1 MKAAFLKGP
10 RKIVVQDTAD
20 PKPKPDHVIVKVRFC
35 GICGS
40 DLHAYESG
48 IYSGIIGHEFSGEI
62 ESIGESVKGW
72 TIGDRVT
79 ANANIF
85 DNTCY
90 YCKRGETNLCMSLLG
105 IGVTA
110 PGAFAERVPVRSD
123 LLHKLSD
130 NVSFE
135 EGALV
140 EPLATPLRAVRYSV
154 RFADTVLVM
163 GAGPIGLFALE
174 CSRIG
179 GATKVYVSEVSAT
192 RSETAK
198 KLGADKVFDPTKVR
212 LDRELLQLTSGIGP
226 DVVIETT
233 AKPDVIR
240 SSESIVRKGGI
251 VMIVG
256 LCPVDVSTNYI
267 GIAVHETQIKG
278 VYNYSVEDF
287 ELAARLIEQ
296 RQLDVSSMVSDIIG
310 LSEIVEKGF
319 DELLRPEKNHVKIL
333 VDPQR

>member
-10 RKIVVQDTAD
+10 KNMIVRDVDE
-20 PKPKPDHVIVKVRFC
+20 PKPKPDQVIVKVKYC

-48 IYSGIIGHEFSGEI
+48 IYSGILGHEFSGEV
-62 ESIGESVKGW
+62 ESLGESVKGW
-72 TIGDRVT
+72 KTGDRVT

-85 DNTCY
+85 DGTCY

-110 PGAFAERVPVRSD
+110 PGAFAERVPVRHD
-123 LLHKLSD
+123 LLRKLPD
-130 NVSFE
+130 GVSFE

-140 EPLATPLRAVRYSV
+140 EPISTPLRAVRYSV
-154 RFADTVLVM
+154 RFADTVLVT

-179 GATKVYVSEVSAT
+179 GATKVHVSEISAG
-192 RSETAK
+192 RREAAK
-198 KLGADKVFDPTKVR
+198 KLGADNVYDPTKVR
-212 LDRELLQLTSGIGP
+212 LEREMVQLTGGIGP

-240 SSESIVRKGGI
+240 SAESMVRKDGI

-256 LCPVDVSTNYI
+256 LCPVDVPTNYI
-267 GIAVHETQIKG
+267 GVAVHETQIKG
-278 VYNYSVEDF
+278 IYNYSVEDF
-287 ELAARLIEQ
+287 DLALKLIEK
-296 RQLDVSSMVSDIIG
+296 RQLDVGPIISDKIG
-310 LSEIVEKGF
+310 LSEIVGKGF
-319 DELLRPEKNHVKIL
+319 EELLKPEEDHIKIL

>member
-1 MKAAFLKGP
+1 
-10 RKIVVQDTAD
+10 
-20 PKPKPDHVIVKVRFC
+20 
-35 GICGS
+35 
-40 DLHAYESG
+40 
-48 IYSGIIGHEFSGEI
+48 
-62 ESIGESVKGW
+62 
-72 TIGDRVT
+72 
-79 ANANIF
+79 
-85 DNTCY
+85 
-90 YCKRGETNLCMSLLG
+90 MSLLG

-123 LLHKLSD
+123 LLRKLSD

-174 CSRIG
+174 CSKIG
-179 GATKVYVSEVSAT
+179 GAAKVYVSEVSAT
-192 RSETAK
+192 RSEAAK
-198 KLGADKVFDPTKVR
+198 KMGADKVFDPTKVR
-212 LDRELLQLTSGIGP
+212 LDRELLQLTGGIGP

-256 LCPVDVSTNYI
+256 LCPVDVPTNYI
-267 GIAVHETQIKG
+267 GIAVHETQTKG
-278 VYNYSVEDF
+278 IYNYSVEDF

-296 RQLDVSSMVSDIIG
+296 RELDVSSMVSDKIG

-319 DELLRPEKNHVKIL
+319 EELLRPEKNHIKIL

>member
-1 MKAAFLKGP
+1 LRAAFLKGP

-20 PKPKPDHVIVKVRFC
+20 PKPKPDHVIVKVRYC

-72 TIGDRVT
+72 KIGDRVT

-90 YCKRGETNLCMSLLG
+90 YCRRAETNLCMSLLG

-110 PGAFAERVPVRSD
+110 PGAFAERVPVRFD
-123 LLHKLSD
+123 LLRKLSD

-135 EGALV
+135 EGTLV

-212 LDRELLQLTSGIGP
+212 LDRELLQLTGGIGP

-256 LCPVDVSTNYI
+256 LCPVDVPTNYI
-267 GIAVHETQIKG
+267 GVAVHETQIKG

-296 RQLDVSSMVSDIIG
+296 RQLDVSSMVSDKIG

-319 DELLRPEKNHVKIL
+319 EELLRPEKNHIKIL